1 MWIDIVSIM
10 FVCVTMNHLGLV
22 KAAENIL
29 RKELPIVNCPKCF
42 TFWSVLAYELW
53 AVANYNFPQILA
65 VSFISS
71 YAAIWLELIEGY
83 IDSLYMMFYE
93 KIYANSDN
101 GTPPSTKDD
110 ADS

>member
-1 MWIDIVSIM
+1 MWIDIVSII
-10 FVCVTMNHLGLV
+10 FVCVTMNHLGLI
-22 KAAENIL
+22 KAAENVL
-29 RKELPIVNCPKCF
+29 RKGLPIVNCPKCC
-42 TFWSVLAYELW
+42 TFWSVLTYELW
-53 AVANYNFPQILA
+53 AVATYDFPQILA

-93 KIYANSDN
+93 KIYANSNND
-101 GTPPSTKDD
+101 TSSTTKDD